1 MTATARGST
10 WQVVEMGPDL
20 AQNSSRTTSRITSE
34 ALALKPAPKAAAAPA
49 PKSEPTELEAGYRS
63 VVAWGDPQERNSWR
77 REGQTLQENDL
88 CSL

>member
-1 MTATARGST
+1 
-10 WQVVEMGPDL
+10 MGPDL
-20 AQNSSRTTSRITSE
+20 AQNSSRSTSRITSE

-49 PKSEPTELEAGYRS
+49 PKSEPTELEATELEAGYRS
-63 VVAWGDPQERNSWR
+63 VVAWGDPRERNSWR